1 MLPCEW
7 VFNFAATC
15 VKIRAARNAKKYIA
29 IILTDT
35 AIAIWSA
42 IVIFAFH
49 FHWKKMKMMW
59 FLPKQACS
67 LTCRTWFVGWGIST
81 EPQCFIYSSVL
92 WHISAF
98 SLKKCSSY
106 LDIALGHFAILIFQ
120 LIMQLQSQWGKRWH
134 WATWQRHILPAG
146 YKYVAVRFPFLLCSP
161 VSGCK
166 NNFIWQCSSTKW
178 KK

>member
-98 SLKKCSSY
+98 SLKK
-106 LDIALGHFAILIFQ
+106 
-120 LIMQLQSQWGKRWH
+120 MQLLFGYC
-134 WATWQRHILPAG
+134 TWSFCNFNISINYA
-146 YKYVAVRFPFLLCSP
+146 AP
-161 VSGCK
+161 VTMGQKVTLSHLAEAHLTSWLQICG
-166 NNFIWQCSSTKW
+166 S
-178 KK
+178 